1 MTSNLGAFSSK
12 YHGLGDGRLTIAGIA
27 AKFRSAIIFLASI
40 LDDALL
46 HFTHVNKDGAP
57 FCGPYR
63 EARHARGISR
73 VHFRRC
79 GFVGSVLRSSLHGPA
94 SPQPDLTRTAKFKT
108 ASTRQQ
114 PDTGEGQPLRC
125 LSFAGEAKSSYEA
138 KTSAGEAETSY
149 SAAIRAAVAGL

>member
-46 HFTHVNKDGAP
+46 HFIHVNKDGAP

-94 SPQPDLTRTAKFKT
+94 SPQPDLARTAKLEE
-108 ASTRQQ
+108 STRQQ
-114 PDTGEGQPLRC
+114 
-125 LSFAGEAKSSYEA
+125 
-138 KTSAGEAETSY
+138 
-149 SAAIRAAVAGL
+149 